1 MSSIRNPTVTPVV
14 DEALSQPTQ
23 TCIEDAGCE
32 RQLPHSER
40 LASLG
45 ILAAG
50 VAHEILNPLASVLVG
65 IEAIRRRITEARQGG
80 GWESVEEADHLL
92 DILEQETGRARDIAN
107 RMMLLARPDSE
118 QPGPLDVNRA
128 VEETLALLRY
138 QMKVQNVQTNLALEQ
153 ALAPIWVRV
162 AGMRGVLMNLAMNAV
177 QAMAHGGQLTIRTRA
192 SNGTVLIEVEDTG
205 PGIPA
210 DRLNRIWDPF
220 YTTKPPGEG
229 TGLGLS
235 ISQTVVRQHGGSLQV
250 RNVEPH
256 GARFMVA
263 IPADSRR

>member
-1 MSSIRNPTVTPVV
+1 MSFVRKSILAPVG
-14 DEALSQPTQ
+14 EAPPRPTQ
-23 TCIEDAGCE
+23 TCVEDAGCE
-32 RQLPHSER
+32 RQLRHSER

-50 VAHEILNPLASVLVG
+50 VAHEILNPLASVLAG
-65 IEAIRRRITEARQGG
+65 IEAIRRRITEGRQGG
-80 GWESVEEADHLL
+80 GWESVEDADHLL

-128 VEETLALLRY
+128 VAETLALLRY
-138 QMKVQNVQTNLALEQ
+138 QMNVQNVQTNLALEHG
-153 ALAPIWVRV
+153 LAPIWVRV

-177 QAMAHGGQLTIRTRA
+177 QAMTHGGELTIRTCA
-192 SNGTVLIEVEDTG
+192 SNGIVFIEVEDTG

-235 ISQTVVRQHGGSLQV
+235 ISQTVVRQHGGSLRV

-256 GARFMVA
+256 GALFTVA
-263 IPADSRR
+263 IPADSLR